1 METQL
6 KSLIEKYCLN
16 SNLTDNQLDEIIDLA
31 LATKANPK
39 EVEEYIQEKT
49 EERKARID
57 AERKAKEEAERKA
70 REAKEEAERKAEEE
84 RKAKEE
90 AERKANEERV
100 KQNVKEFAIAAK
112 KKPTQLF
119 NDVFSEEGV
128 DHDAVIVFKKRLRL
142 EAMDAYRHRNDSPEA
157 AEYNRIL
164 WEEYDK
170 VVKTIQSGRV
180 ETMDDLKRI
189 MNF

>member
-49 EERKARID
+49 KERKARID
-57 AERKAKEEAERKA
+57 AERK
-70 REAKEEAERKAEEE
+70 AKEEAERKAEEE

-90 AERKANEERV
+90 AERKANEERI
-100 KQNVKEFAIAAK
+100 KQKVEKFAIAAK
-112 KKPTQLF
+112 EKPTQLF

-142 EAMDAYRHRNDSPEA
+142 EAMEAYKHRNDSPEA

>member
-6 KSLIEKYCLN
+6 KSLIERYCLN
-16 SNLTDNQLDEIIDLA
+16 SHLTDSQLDEIIDLA
-31 LATKANPK
+31 LETKAKPID
-39 EVEEYIQEKT
+39 VEEYIQKT
-49 EERKARID
+49 D
-57 AERKAKEEAERKA
+57 AERKARKEEAERKA
-70 REAKEEAERKAEEE
+70 RRENAERKAKAEEE

-112 KKPTQLF
+112 EKPTQLF

-142 EAMDAYRHRNDSPEA
+142 EAMDAYRHRYDSPES

>member
-31 LATKANPK
+31 LETKANPK
-39 EVEEYIQEKT
+39 EVEEYIQKT
-49 EERKARID
+49 D
-57 AERKAKEEAERKA
+57 AERKAKKEEVERKAKEEEERRAKEEAERKA
-70 REAKEEAERKAEEE
+70 KEETE

-90 AERKANEERV
+90 TERKANEERV

-112 KKPTQLF
+112 EKPTQLF

-142 EAMDAYRHRNDSPEA
+142 EAMEAYKHRNDSPEA